1 MDRIEASTIINR
13 PVVTDKG
20 RKLGEVADLIFD
32 ERTGEII
39 HIILKNPTENA
50 IKLGLEKTKEGYIV
64 PYSSVKAVGDF
75 LVVSEE
81 ELV

>member
-13 PVVTDKG
+13 LVVTDKG